1 MSWRDLLPL
10 PSRERGGERVIA
22 RHSPLTPA
30 LSPEGRGSKGACA
43 LALVLLLTA
52 CSGSGG
58 DDVSPSRFGGSNVN
72 TGAYIANATIS
83 GPVTGGLRGHA
94 LWDSWYDLTELG
106 YVEEEYFVSGTART
120 YPETQPAPYTTRII
134 VRRPA
139 DPARFNGTVLL
150 DWVNVTAQFE
160 NAVDTLEAHAFF
172 HRAGFAYVHVS
183 AQAAGLCCLPGLTP
197 QTWDPLRYAELSHP
211 GDDYSFDI
219 FSQIAKALKFP
230 RSTDAMDGLRVQKIL
245 AMGQSQSANRLS
257 AYVRQVQPHARVID
271 GFLIHSST
279 GGDADKTFDAPPQAP
294 VLHLL
299 SDWEAT
305 PGEPNVT
312 QNYRLWEIA
321 GAAHQ
326 DFWVGYH
333 QEVGAGPRTLLSAP
347 QQPASADEDL
357 HAVAGNYGEQYHPLL
372 GACILAGAA
381 FPMRYAVAAAIHHL
395 DRWVKTGALP
405 PAGPRYQFDGSG
417 QLARDADFNA
427 LGGIRYPPIEVPVA
441 RYRSTDCELG
451 GITIPFTELE
461 LQQRYPAHADY
472 VCQLREAALRSMADG
487 FLLRADAEELM
498 ARAEAAR
505 NRWLDA
511 GTRSCPAGI

>member
-1 MSWRDLLPL
+1 MML
-10 PSRERGGERVIA
+10 G
-22 RHSPLTPA
+22 
-30 LSPEGRGSKGACA
+30 
-43 LALVLLLTA
+43 A

-58 DDVSPSRFGGSNVN
+58 DGAASRFDAGGSAN
-72 TGAYIANATIS
+72 TGANVADATVT

-94 LWDSWYDLTELG
+94 LWDSWYDLGELG
-106 YVEEEYFVSGTART
+106 YVEEEYFVSGTAKT
-120 YPETQPAPYTTRII
+120 YPETSPAGYTTRII

-150 DWVNVTAQFE
+150 DWTNVTAQFE
-160 NAVDTLEAHAFF
+160 NAPDTLEAHPLF
-172 HRAGFAYVHVS
+172 HREGFAYVHVS
-183 AQAAGLCCLPGLTP
+183 AQAAGLCCVPLLTP
-197 QTWDPLRYAELSHP
+197 QAWDPVRYAPLSHP

-219 FSQIAKALKFP
+219 FSQIAKAMKFP
-230 RSTDAMDGLRVQKIL
+230 QAGNSSVDPMGGLRVQKVL

-257 AYVRQVQPHARVID
+257 SYVRLVQPDARVID

-279 GGDADKTFDAPPQAP
+279 GGDADKTFDAPPLAP

-299 SDWEAT
+299 SDFEAT

-333 QEVGAGPRTLLSAP
+333 QEVGAGPRVLADAP

-357 HAVAGNYGEQYHPLL
+357 HAAAGNYGEQIHPLL
-372 GACILAGAA
+372 GACVLAGAA
-381 FPMRYAVAAAIHHL
+381 FPMRYAVAAAVHHL

-405 PAGPRYQFDGSG
+405 PAAPRYEFDGSG
-417 QLARDADFNA
+417 QLARDANSNA
-427 LGGIRYPPIEVPVA
+427 LGGVRYPPIEVPVA
-441 RYRSTDCELG
+441 RYRSTDCQLG

-461 LQQRYPAHADY
+461 LQQLYPTHADY
-472 VCQLREAALRSMADG
+472 VCQLREAALRSMGEG
-487 FLLRADAEELM
+487 FLLREDAEDLM
-498 ARAEAAR
+498 TRAEAAG
-505 NRWLDA
+505 NRWLSA
-511 GTRSCPAGI
+511 GTRSCPPGI